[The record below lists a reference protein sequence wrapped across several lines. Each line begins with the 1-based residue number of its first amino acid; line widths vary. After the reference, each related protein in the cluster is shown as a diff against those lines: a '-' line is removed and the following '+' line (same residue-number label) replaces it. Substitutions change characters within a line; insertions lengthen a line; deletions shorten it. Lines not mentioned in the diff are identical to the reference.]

1 MVSVLRAVC
10 DLQIILVPRPFP
22 LSRCFQRR
30 NKAVKG
36 KAKTVQDVTL
46 RGGKKKEIKGEK
58 KKWFQISLLRQ
69 PHVITAFISVY
80 LNTEQL
86 QLIKSDTC
94 RAQNNRAAKGS

>member
-46 RGGKKKEIKGEK
+46 RGKKKKEIKGEK
-58 KKWFQISLLRQ
+58 KKVVSNLFAQ
-69 PHVITAFISVY
+69 TAPCDYSIYQCLS
-80 LNTEQL
+80 QHG
-86 QLIKSDTC
+86 
-94 RAQNNRAAKGS
+94 AAPAYKE